1 MSDPERLRPG
11 ETRQTRTERAA
22 QTFAQLAQSLR
33 DHGHA
38 PQEVAHFV
46 NRLVFC
52 MFAED
57 VGLLPGA
64 MFTRMLEHARGQPEE
79 FATLARDLFG
89 AMSAGGRVGFETV
102 EWFNGGLFED
112 DATLPMDKAQIETTL
127 EASELDW
134 SNIDPSIL
142 GTLFER
148 GLDPDKRS
156 QLGAHYTDRDKIMRI
171 IDPVVVPPAAWR
183 VGDRDSWDRQ
193 QPRARERSEIKGCGH
208 AAREQA
214 EESLGSH
221 PESAGQGVISFER
234 LLAGDD
240 LRHVTL
246 LSYTASLSHF
256 EYAILPNLRTTDAG
270 AISLVVDRGEYDQC
284 FSETTAVSGPGIHY
298 TLHPVDLPNPK
309 ARFHPKL
316 YILVGERAA
325 SIVVASANLT
335 IYGCRSNFEVV
346 DLLGLGASETPD
358 RSAFR
363 DCIGFLEAMSR
374 LLPTGSDRIRQPLE
388 DTQQALERL
397 VTGTTGPDSGTRLL
411 HTLQQPLIEQVVEQV
426 PPDQVDE
433 ITVVSPFYDPR
444 GRALRTL
451 VDWYD
456 RAQIRTILASAD
468 DANMDGASLV
478 ELEDRLGIEQ
488 AIFPNGDRRLHAK
501 LYAFKGLERAWLL
514 SGSANLSS
522 AAWLKSA
529 ESGGNVEVVTL
540 REVDVSVIEGLMAE
554 VATRPLDFADLT
566 HKPDDQDET
575 LVAGAARFRLLHAIE
590 TDGRVEIVATG
601 YSRSVGLSSFRVNVQ
616 GRGTP
621 IHPTGIEIT
630 RDDDGLLQFRADFG
644 SALETEGD
652 GPLVVMIKSGVDKA
666 RIWMDRPHLLALSR
680 SERAVRRTIAKL
692 ESGSFGDKGDFD
704 AILGLIS
711 QYVSEISL
719 PVAPNPAATSSD
731 TGTRERKG
739 NGAPQP
745 SIGPASIDHLTVSM
759 DEIPVDPTGY
769 PTSARGLIQRAIRG
783 FDRFLTVMSTA
794 EDEAESGLP
803 PGLGSDI
810 DKGVEDGRPRR
821 SSAWKLDALIE
832 IDSAIDNVLDRVV
845 ATKVDVRFA
854 ANILEL
860 ADILSRLAIHLH
872 VHMLESDREPS
883 GATELPRLLS
893 RASRTFVET
902 FSIRGSSQGTPRG
915 WLVRAWLQDRTSVRE
930 TLLKTGRVESIL
942 SFLAASA
949 VLSSSAT
956 TEAGED
962 DEAASDVM
970 VSGRL
975 TCVMAGI
982 LLMTGAEEPLS
993 LLGDGMSQTSCA
1005 GGVQRLLGDRA
1016 REGEIHEALKRLAAA
1031 ECSTLRTARWWG
1043 PLLALRQAEKQA
1055 AGPDQLGRLENGVRA
1070 RSQRLFGYYKRVRS
1084 RGDDMIVRVLPDGEA
1099 ASCGRC
1105 FQRLSLAKLQKL
1117 QTGEEPFAPCES
1129 CGAMLILIDLGSD
1142 AMRQILTEI
1151 DPELEPWLTS

>member
-1 MSDPERLRPG
+1 M
-11 ETRQTRTERAA
+11 
-22 QTFAQLAQSLR
+22 
-33 DHGHA
+33 
-38 PQEVAHFV
+38 
-46 NRLVFC
+46 
-52 MFAED
+52 
-57 VGLLPGA
+57 
-64 MFTRMLEHARGQPEE
+64 
-79 FATLARDLFG
+79 
-89 AMSAGGRVGFETV
+89 
-102 EWFNGGLFED
+102 
-112 DATLPMDKAQIETTL
+112 
-127 EASELDW
+127 
-134 SNIDPSIL
+134 
-142 GTLFER
+142 
-148 GLDPDKRS
+148 
-156 QLGAHYTDRDKIMRI
+156 
-171 IDPVVVPPAAWR
+171 
-183 VGDRDSWDRQ
+183 
-193 QPRARERSEIKGCGH
+193 
-208 AAREQA
+208 
-214 EESLGSH
+214 LGSH
-221 PESAGQGVISFER
+221 LESAGQRVISFER

-246 LSYTASLSHF
+246 LSYTTSLSHF
-256 EYAILPNLRTTDAG
+256 EYAILPNLHTADEG
-270 AISLVVDRGEYDQC
+270 AIGLLVDRGEYDQG
-284 FSETTAVSGPGIHY
+284 FSETTAITGPGVFY
-298 TLHPVDLPNPK
+298 SLHPIDLPNPK

-374 LLPTGSDRIRQPLE
+374 LLPAGSERIRQPLD

-397 VTGTTGPDSGTRLL
+397 VAGTTGPDSGTRLL

-451 VDWYD
+451 ADWYD

-488 AIFPNGDRRLHAK
+488 AIFPKGDRRLHAK

-529 ESGGNVEVVTL
+529 ESGGNVEAVTL
-540 REVDVSVIEGLMAE
+540 REVDASAIESLMAE
-554 VATRPLDFADLT
+554 LATRPLDFADLT
-566 HKPDDQDET
+566 HRADDQDET
-575 LVAGAARFRLLHAIE
+575 LVAGSARFRLLHATE
-590 TDGRVEIVATG
+590 TDGRVEIVAAG
-601 YSRSVGLSSFRVNVQ
+601 CSRSVGLSSFRVSVQ
-616 GRGTP
+616 GRGAP
-621 IHPTGIEIT
+621 IHPTVIEIMK
-630 RDDDGLLQFRADFG
+630 DDDRLLRFQADFG

-652 GPLVVMIKSGVDKA
+652 GPLVVMVESGVDKA
-666 RIWMDRPHLLALSR
+666 RIWMDRPRLLALSR

-692 ESGSFGDKGDFD
+692 ESGSFGDKGDFH
-704 AILGLIS
+704 AIMGLIS

-719 PVAPNPAATSSD
+719 PVAPNPSANSD
-731 TGTRERKG
+731 PGTGEQEG
-739 NGAPQP
+739 NGVPQP
-745 SIGPASIDHLTVSM
+745 SIGPTSIDHLTVNM

-872 VHMLESDREPS
+872 MHMLESDREPS
-883 GATELPRLLS
+883 GTTELPRLIS

-930 TLLKTGRVESIL
+930 TLLETGRVESIL

-956 TEAGED
+956 AEAGED

-993 LLGDGMSQTSCA
+993 LLGDEMSQTSCA

-1043 PLLALRQAEKQA
+1043 PLLALRQAEKQG
-1055 AGPDQLGRLENGVRA
+1055 AGRDQLARLENGVRA
-1070 RSQRLFGYYKRVRS
+1070 RSQRLFGYYKRVRG
-1084 RGDDMIVRVLPDGEA
+1084 RGDQMIVRMLPDGDA

-1105 FQRLSLAKLQKL
+1105 YQRLSLAKLQKL

-1129 CGAMLILIDLGSD
+1129 CGAMLIPIDLGSD

-1151 DPELEPWLTS
+1151 DPELELWLTS